1 MTESEANRPYIVR
14 ADNASKWS
22 KQNIVVTRREFIS
35 TLAIASAGTLVR
47 STPEPVPRGHDFEP
61 VRQQILQAIEK
72 GDATGVTVAVARGGN
87 IVWEE
92 AFGWA
97 NRESGLKAA
106 VNTPF
111 SLASITKPFTTT
123 TLMTLVAEGK
133 LDLDDPANKY
143 LRQSHI
149 QGPNGNP
156 NEATL
161 RRLGAHVG
169 GLPSMFE
176 WCFINKE
183 QCSPTA
189 ESLLRDY
196 GRLAFPPGSCYE
208 YGNIG
213 YAALGAVAATVARTD
228 FGSLMT
234 RRVLEPLGLHDS
246 FFGTNAERLKTS
258 AARYDDSGNPIP
270 YYTTSTP
277 PSGELYT
284 SAHDLALF
292 AMFNLKNDLGLR
304 SPILDS
310 RWIDELHKPVFV
322 GHSGTATTFGW
333 FSRPTK
339 TGTQLVFKS
348 GGQPG
353 VATLLYM
360 VPSENLACLA
370 LTNRS
375 NGGDLA
381 SGVCDQIMATMLPEW
396 SQPGEGVD
404 PPPSPLSA
412 ASPFFGAWEGMLTNG
427 GANMR
432 ARFEVKSVDSATLA
446 FGDGPA
452 EKLGDIRAEGTA
464 FTGKAVGIIESSDA
478 LRREATNLSL
488 KLMPQNGKLV
498 GRILA
503 RSKDGG
509 TALPYILALS
519 RLPVQRNSSGS

>member
-1 MTESEANRPYIVR
+1 MEETR
-14 ADNASKWS
+14 
-22 KQNIVVTRREFIS
+22 IVVSRREFVC
-35 TLAIASAGTLVR
+35 TFAMASAGALVR
-47 STPEPVPRGHDFEP
+47 AAPESVARSHEFEP
-61 VRQQILQAIEK
+61 VRQHIIQAIAK
-72 GDATGVTVAVARGGN
+72 GDATGVAVAVARGGR
-87 IVWEE
+87 IIWEE
-92 AFGWA
+92 GFGWA
-97 NRESGLKAA
+97 SRESGLKASA
-106 VNTPF
+106 STPF

-123 TLMTLVAEGK
+123 TLMILAAEGK

-143 LRQSHI
+143 LRQSNV

-176 WCFINKE
+176 WCFPNKARY
-183 QCSPTA
+183 SPTA
-189 ESLLRDY
+189 ASLLRDY
-196 GRLAFPPGSCYE
+196 GRLAYPPGSCYE

-213 YAALGAVAATVARTD
+213 YAALGAVAANVAGMD

-234 RRVLEPLGLHDS
+234 RRVLEPLGLRES
-246 FFGTNAERLKTS
+246 FFGTNVERLKTS
-258 AARYDDSGNPIP
+258 AARYDDSGNLIP

-277 PSGELYT
+277 PSGELYA

-292 AMFNLKNDLGLR
+292 AMFNLKNELGLR
-304 SPILDS
+304 SPILDR

-333 FSRPTK
+333 FSGQTK
-339 TGTQLVFKS
+339 TGTQVVFKS

-353 VATLLYM
+353 VATMLYM

-375 NGGDLA
+375 NGSELA
-381 SGVCDQIMATMLPEW
+381 FGICDQIMVTILPQW
-396 SQPGEGVD
+396 SRPSESVG

-412 ASPFFGAWEGMLTNG
+412 ASPFFGGWEGMLRNG

-432 ARFEVKSVDSATLA
+432 ARLEVKSGDSATLA
-446 FGDGPA
+446 LGHEPA
-452 EKLGDIRAEGTA
+452 EKLSEIRAEGTA
-464 FTGKAVGIIESSDA
+464 FTGKAAAVIESPDA
-478 LRREATNLSL
+478 IRSEATDLSL
-488 KLMPQNGKLV
+488 KLMPQNGKLI

-503 RSKDGG
+503 KSKDGG
-509 TALPYILALS
+509 TALPYVLTLS
-519 RLPVQRNSSGS
+519 RLTTQRNLSGS

>member
-1 MTESEANRPYIVR
+1 M
-14 ADNASKWS
+14 
-22 KQNIVVTRREFIS
+22 VVWRREFVR
-35 TLAIASAGTLVR
+35 TFAMASAGAWVGAVPKSLPR
-47 STPEPVPRGHDFEP
+47 SHDFEP
-61 VRQQILQAIEK
+61 VRQHILQAIAK
-72 GDATGVTVAVARGGN
+72 GDATGVAVAVARGGS
-87 IVWEE
+87 IIWEE
-92 AFGWA
+92 GFGWA

-106 VNTPF
+106 ANTPF

-123 TLMTLVAEGK
+123 TLMILAAEGK

-143 LRQSHI
+143 LRQSNV

-156 NEATL
+156 DEATL

-176 WCFINKE
+176 WCFPNKA
-183 QCSPTA
+183 QYSPTA
-189 ESLLRDY
+189 QSLLRDY
-196 GRLAFPPGSCYE
+196 GRLAYPPGSCSE
-208 YGNIG
+208 YSNIG
-213 YAALGAVAATVARTD
+213 YAALGAVAANVAGMD

-234 RRVLEPLGLHDS
+234 RRVLEPLGLRDS
-246 FFGTNAERLKTS
+246 FFGTNVERLKTS

-277 PSGELYT
+277 PSGELYA

-333 FSRPTK
+333 FSGRTK
-339 TGTQLVFKS
+339 TGTQVVFKS

-353 VATLLYM
+353 VSTMLYM

-370 LTNRS
+370 LTNHS
-375 NGGDLA
+375 NGSEA
-381 SGVCDQIMATMLPEW
+381 AFVVCDQIMATILPQW
-396 SQPGEGVD
+396 SRPSESVG

-412 ASPFFGAWEGMLTNG
+412 ASPFFGEWEGMLSNG
-427 GANMR
+427 GAHMR
-432 ARFEVKSVDSATLA
+432 VRLEVKSGDSATVAL
-446 FGDGPA
+446 GHEPA
-452 EKLGDIRAEGTA
+452 EKLSDIRAEGTA
-464 FTGKAVGIIESSDA
+464 FTGKAVAVIESPDA
-478 LRREATNLSL
+478 IRSEATNLSL
-488 KLMPQNGKLV
+488 KLMPQNGKLI

-509 TALPYILALS
+509 TALPYVLTLSKLATHLKAIFKE
-519 RLPVQRNSSGS
+519 RNLSGS